1 MTMTRGIETAH
12 LADLRALKLQEL
24 RAGRVRGVV
33 EVGTGRVRD
42 GDDVRAGLVAT
53 VRKTWNLDE
62 HMHFTGPKDSA
73 YRAA

>member
-1 MTMTRGIETAH
+1 MTATWDRENAH
-12 LADLRALKLQEL
+12 LADLSALELQQL

-42 GDDVRAGLVAT
+42 GDDVRAGLVAA

-62 HMHFTGPKDSA
+62 HMHFTGLKDSA